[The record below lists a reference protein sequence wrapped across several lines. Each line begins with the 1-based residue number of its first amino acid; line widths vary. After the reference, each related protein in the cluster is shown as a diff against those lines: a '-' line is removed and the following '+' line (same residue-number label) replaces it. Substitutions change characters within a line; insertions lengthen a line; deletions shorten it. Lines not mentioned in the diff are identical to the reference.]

1 MPYLGLRARI
11 SLAWLAYPILIII
24 LILIQLFLTLGS
36 VGDGVLDAKR
46 DLAASCAGFEGA
58 ASVAASIPHFMAQQ
72 TNEFIV
78 SSAENIVHGLATV
91 LDLSIRAIEAIIL
104 YIVDTY
110 RSLYLCLAEFVVRGS
125 LALLISAAEEAE
137 KVFAD
142 AVSGLRTAIPEAT
155 IGGAESLLSDTIKTL
170 DKIPGVKIPQPNLQI
185 PDLTA
190 LQNVKVPTG
199 LSDALTQLN
208 SSLPTLNELR
218 DALDKVISTP
228 FEALRVEVASNL
240 KNATIDRTLLKIPP
254 RQTVTFCQDLDTSF
268 LDKVGDVISSGLK
281 LIILLLCIVI
291 LIIFLF
297 NVFKERFLY
306 KRMINKVDEAR
317 EVWLYG
323 SQETFSSSNLLA
335 FTHNVQNPFASTMNN
350 KLLKTKTP
358 KSYRLPWFLAYIT
371 WPSALLFLG
380 FGLLGFLVIQVQLF
394 ALHGV
399 RHQAVHQANS
409 GVNDMTNLLADKIN
423 DQTRNASAA
432 FAEDT
437 NAVILKF
444 QSDVNDHMLGWAG
457 TTTTTLNNTLTTF
470 YDGLTTVVSDTFGK
484 TPLKGPS
491 LELLNCLIGSKVAGI
506 QSALTFVHDH
516 AHVELPTVSPTA
528 LMISPSQTQDLVG
541 SVGSP
546 QNDSSSQ
553 SNQTEEP
560 SLATRFVDRLINRYT
575 KALLKQRVTYIALLA
590 CYLLV
595 IIFGIIGVIW
605 DMLKHRNPTSS
616 IRDSI
621 EIQENQISKRG
632 LGSQN
637 QVAKD
642 SEFHPDLRK
651 LNGIRNGKS
660 FSFLPPVA
668 LVSSPFSSIHSQ
680 PSIQEREESIVS
692 NQVGSSFDEID
703 NLPSPI
709 LEPFYTPEPDPF
721 YPYYP
726 PLSYPPIPYPPIP
739 YPPVSYSEPTSSSND
754 MNSSY
759 PNIYQQT
766 AGPID
771 PEPSNNR
778 AIGLGREISKYN
790 ISYPKNPKIF
800 KPKNLEIK
808 EIRKDQFKEE
818 PKSRFSPITPLSHEG
833 KLVSEVKNDL
843 RNPFSTPFDGPFER

>member
-36 VGDGVLDAKR
+36 VDDGVLDAKR

-78 SSAENIVHGLATV
+78 SGAENIVHGLATV

-137 KVFAD
+137 KVFAE
-142 AVSGLRTAIPEAT
+142 AVSGIRTAIPEAT

-170 DKIPGVKIPQPNLQI
+170 DKIPGIKIPQPNLQV

-218 DALDKVISTP
+218 GALDKVISTP
-228 FEALRVEVASNL
+228 FEALRVEVATNL
-240 KNATIDRTLLKIPP
+240 KNATIDRSLLKVPA

-268 LDKVGDVISSGLK
+268 LDKVGDVVSSGLK
-281 LIILLLCIVI
+281 LVILLLCIVI

-323 SQETFSSSNLLA
+323 SRDAFSSSNLLA
-335 FTHNVQNPFASTMNN
+335 FTHNVQNPFASTMTN
-350 KLLKTKTP
+350 KLLKTNTP
-358 KSYRLPWFLAYIT
+358 KSHRLPWFLAYIT

-399 RHQAVHQANS
+399 RNQAVHQANS
-409 GVNDMTNLLADKIN
+409 GVADMTNLLADKIN
-423 DQTRNASAA
+423 DQTRNASVA

-484 TPLKGPS
+484 TPLKESS
-491 LELLNCLIGSKVAGI
+491 LQLLNCLIGSKVAGI

-516 AHVELPTVSPTA
+516 AHVDLPTVSPTA
-528 LMISPSQTQDLVG
+528 LMISPSQTKDLVA

-546 QNDSSSQ
+546 QNSSSSQ
-553 SNQTEEP
+553 GNQTESP

-575 KALLKQRVTYIALLA
+575 KALHKQRVTYIALLA
-590 CYLLV
+590 CYVLV
-595 IIFGIIGVIW
+595 IIFGLIGVIW
-605 DMLKHRNPTSS
+605 DMLKNRNPTSS

-621 EIQENQISKRG
+621 EIQENRISKRG
-632 LGSQN
+632 IGYQPDGP
-637 QVAKD
+637 QT
-642 SEFHPDLRK
+642 DLR
-651 LNGIRNGKS
+651 NGSRNGKS
-660 FSFLPPVA
+660 LSFLPPVA
-668 LVSSPFSSIHSQ
+668 LVSSPLSSLRSQ
-680 PSIQEREESIVS
+680 NSIRRGNESI
-692 NQVGSSFDEID
+692 GSKNEGSMDEID

-726 PLSYPPIPYPPIP
+726 PLSYPPIPYPP
-739 YPPVSYSEPTSSSND
+739 VSSPKSTSD
-754 MNSSY
+754 DVNSSY
-759 PNIYQQT
+759 PNIYQHT
-766 AGPID
+766 EAPIGTQ
-771 PEPSNNR
+771 PSR
-778 AIGLGREISKYN
+778 PRGAGREISKYN
-790 ISYPKNPKIF
+790 ISYPKNPKFF
-800 KPKNLEIK
+800 KPKNIEIK
-808 EIRKDQFKEE
+808 ECKGITGEIKEE
-818 PKSRFSPITPLSHEG
+818 PKSKFSPITPLSHEG
-833 KLVSEVKNDL
+833 KSNSESRLDHP
-843 RNPFSTPFDGPFER
+843 NPFSTPFDGPFEH